1 MEKKIEKERELQIF
15 SKIAAAFHDTFVHK
29 YFLLIKLP
37 VASCLSCAPMKE
49 ANNHACT
56 PTHQPNSK

>member
-1 MEKKIEKERELQIF
+1 MENDRV
-15 SKIAAAFHDTFVHK
+15 ATAFHDTFVHK

-49 ANNHACT
+49 ANSHAYT